1 MFRGWRRRRTPYKT
15 LREFIVATPTT
26 KTTSDNA
33 NEIPAIAQ
41 QFREQLVSTVQQG
54 QKLSIDA
61 AQSWVKAVSVIPAF
75 DLPKIPGVPN
85 LPGVE
90 AVTKYTFDVAADL
103 LNAQREFA
111 LQLTS
116 ALTPAKTA

>member
-1 MFRGWRRRRTPYKT
+1 MTFK
-15 LREFIVATPTT
+15 EFTVATPTT
-26 KTTSDNA
+26 KTTSENV

-41 QFREQLVSTVQQG
+41 KFREQLVSTVQQG
-54 QKLSIDA
+54 QQLSIDA
-61 AQSWVKAVSVIPAF
+61 AQSWVKAVSVLPAF
-75 DLPKIPGVPN
+75 DLPKIPGVPS

-90 AVTKYTFDVAADL
+90 ATTKYTFDVASDL

-116 ALTPAKTA
+116 TLVPATKN